1 MSIGFNHTTFL
12 QVFKLCPT
20 FPIST
25 THAFLSSSVV
35 IYLTRFFFRFYWINV
50 YSTSLKV
57 FFLST
62 ESIHIS
68 RFFNYIKLGIDSSNN
83 VWAVSISS
91 VDLARTTEKYLKS
104 IAMFF
109 VNWLLQFYSSSQIFE
124 QLFSLKSY

>member
-1 MSIGFNHTTFL
+1 MFTGFNHTTFS
-12 QVFKLCPT
+12 QVSKLCPT

-35 IYLTRFFFRFYWINV
+35 IYLTRFFRFYWIHV

-68 RFFNYIKLGIDSSNN
+68 RFFNYFKLGIDSSNN
-83 VWAVSISS
+83 IWAVSISS

-109 VNWLLQFYSSSQIFE
+109 LNWLLQFYSSSQIFE